1 MVEQD
6 RVPVPRAAAVWRLRA
21 AHEGPPRHLPLLP
34 LPHHHAA
41 RRQDPTRPSSHHQ
54 PQRAVPAAGDPGVPR
69 RRGLWPRSA
78 RLLAAGLASAEHAD
92 PAAPARQRIREV
104 EQAIADHQASLAK
117 LHDDLDLPVAAMDV
131 LAPSL
136 DRLPVFGERLWELPQ
151 RELRRLFD
159 SLDLMV
165 TYDHRRRVG
174 SVRITLASDADRVR
188 GSGPCPGRDSNARPT
203 A

>member
-1 MVEQD
+1 VLEAAEQ
-6 RVPVPRAAAVWRLRA
+6 
-21 AHEGPPRHLPLLP
+21 
-34 LPHHHAA
+34 
-41 RRQDPTRPSSHHQ
+41 
-54 PQRAVPAAGDPGVPR
+54 
-69 RRGLWPRSA
+69 
-78 RLLAAGLASAEHAD
+78 AD

-104 EQAIADHQASLAK
+104 GQTVADLRRRLRNQLLSLEDDDLKPEARRHITSRIAELEQAIADHETSLAK
-117 LHDDLDLPVAAMDV
+117 LHDELDIPVAAMDV

-136 DRLPVFGERLWELPQ
+136 DRLPVFGEHLWELSQ

-174 SVRITLASDADRVR
+174 RVSITLATDAHRVR